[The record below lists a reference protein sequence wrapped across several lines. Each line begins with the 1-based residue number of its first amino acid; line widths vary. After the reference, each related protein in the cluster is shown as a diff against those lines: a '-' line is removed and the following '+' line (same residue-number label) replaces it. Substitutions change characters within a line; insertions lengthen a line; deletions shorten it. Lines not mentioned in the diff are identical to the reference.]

1 MFYLTPHTRNRR
13 ENRVPSFFNDSWFE
27 DFFKP
32 LRTYENED
40 GYCFQPSV
48 DVLEDEDK
56 YVLKADLPG
65 VDKKDVKIEYKNG
78 VLTISGE
85 KKSEDEEKKEK
96 YYRRERCYGSFRRSF
111 NVGDGIDTGKIKA
124 DYKDGILSL
133 SLPKKE
139 EEKAREIQI
148 H

>member
-1 MFYLTPHTRNRR
+1 MFYLTPHTRNRS
-13 ENRVPSFFNDSWFE
+13 EGRVPAFFNDSWVD

-32 LRTYENED
+32 LKTFEGEGN
-40 GYCFQPSV
+40 YCFQPSV
-48 DVLEDEDK
+48 DVLEDDEK
-56 YVLKADLPG
+56 YLLRADLPG

-85 KKSEDEEKKEK
+85 KKSDDEEKKDK
-96 YYRRERCYGSFRRSF
+96 YYRRERCYGSFRRAF
-111 NVGDGIDTGKIKA
+111 NVGDGIDTEKIKA

-148 H
+148 N